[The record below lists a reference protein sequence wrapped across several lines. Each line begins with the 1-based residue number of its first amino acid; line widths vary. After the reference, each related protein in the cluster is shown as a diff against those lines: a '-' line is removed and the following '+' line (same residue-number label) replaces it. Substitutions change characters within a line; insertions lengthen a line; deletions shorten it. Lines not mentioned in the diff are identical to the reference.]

1 MPVQYYIP
9 FVKNNV
15 HPTDI
20 KYILDMFM
28 WGKIIGI
35 GITQKNTHKS
45 AVITFEE
52 LTPRLN
58 EINKII
64 SLNQQIKIKY
74 SPYEFW
80 WFKFHLN
87 CLSPNV
93 PQKQVFTDL
102 PPVINVCLDPDYDSD
117 SDSEE

>member
-9 FVKNNV
+9 YIKNNV

-20 KYILDMFM
+20 KYILDMFR

-45 AVITFEE
+45 AVITFEV
-52 LTPRLN
+52 LTPRLS
-58 EINKII
+58 EINTII
-64 SLNQQIKIKY
+64 SLNQQIKINY

-80 WFKFHLN
+80 WFKFNHYYV
-87 CLSPNV
+87 SPNV
-93 PQKQVFTDL
+93 PQQQVFTDL
-102 PPVINVCLDPDYDSD
+102 HPVINVCLDPDYDID
-117 SDSEE
+117 SDNE